1 MRQTYD
7 YEDNSGGLPIIY
19 MALGVSVFVILVLTL
34 VIMTNKKP
42 QRNIDS
48 SAVVTEEEDKE
59 SEETNEE
66 SKLVASDLD
75 FWDMYPIEEEPVE
88 EEKDTEEDKAE
99 EEPVVTGPE
108 NDGKHVEVVF
118 RDGTNEWVP
127 INPYRKKHT
136 YDFTNLVS
144 KNNLLH
150 YYSDGKQVSYL
161 GIDLSKYQK
170 NVDFAAIQAEGIDYC
185 MIRVGSRGYSTGV
198 ISQDEMFD
206 SHMAGAAAVGMPVG
220 LYFYSQA
227 VTEAE
232 AVEEANYV
240 ISKIGQ
246 YKITYPIAF
255 DMEFVENDT
264 ARIETLTRDEK
275 TNIALAF
282 LKRIEEAGYAG
293 MLYGNK
299 EWLLKRIDIAKL
311 EQYDIWLA
319 EEEDI
324 PDYPYLFS
332 MWQYTRQGQIF
343 GIDGYVD
350 LNVSFIDYSAR

>member
-19 MALGVSVFVILVLTL
+19 MALGVSVFVLLILSL
-34 VIMTNKKP
+34 VILMNKKP
-42 QRNIDS
+42 EKDPAS
-48 SAVVTEEEDKE
+48 GAAAVQEEEEDSGEMTE
-59 SEETNEE
+59 S

-75 FWDMYPIEEEPVE
+75 FWDMYPVE
-88 EEKDTEEDKAE
+88 EELPEEEEETKDVEE

-118 RDGTNEWVP
+118 RDGSNEWVP
-127 INPYRKKHT
+127 INPYRKKHN

-150 YYSDGKQVSYL
+150 YYRDGKQVSYL

-170 NVDFAAIQAEGIDYC
+170 KVDFAAIQAEGIDYC
-185 MIRVGSRGYSTGV
+185 MIRVGSRGYSTGT
-198 ISQDEMFD
+198 IQADEMFD

-227 VTEAE
+227 VSEAE

-240 ISKIGQ
+240 ISRIGQ

-255 DMEFVENDT
+255 DMEFIENDT
-264 ARIETLTRDEK
+264 SRIETLTRDEK
-275 TNIALAF
+275 TNIANAF

-311 EQYDIWLA
+311 EQYDIWLDQ
-319 EEEDI
+319 EEDI

-332 MWQYTRQGQIF
+332 MWKYTRQGEIF
-343 GIDGYVD
+343 GIDGMVD

>member
-19 MALGVSVFVILVLTL
+19 MALGVSAFVILILSL

-42 QRNIDS
+42 KRNLDS
-48 SAVVTEEEDKE
+48 STVTVTEEEKDKE
-59 SEETNEE
+59 DGITG

-75 FWDMYPIEEEPVE
+75 FWDMYPIEEEKPVE
-88 EEKDTEEDKAE
+88 EEKEKDE
-99 EEPVVTGPE
+99 EEEEAVVTGPE
-108 NDGKHVEVVF
+108 NDGKHVEVIF
-118 RDGTNEWVP
+118 RDGSSEWVE

-170 NVDFAAIQAEGIDYC
+170 KVDFAAIQAEGIDYC
-185 MIRVGSRGYSTGV
+185 MIRVGSRGYSTGA
-198 ISQDEMFD
+198 IQADEMFD
-206 SHMAGAAAVGMPVG
+206 SHMAAASAVGMPIG

-232 AVEEANYV
+232 AIEEANYV

-264 ARIETLTRDEK
+264 SRIETLTRDEK

-319 EEEDI
+319 EESDI

-332 MWQYTRQGQIF
+332 MWQYSRQGQIF

>member
-7 YEDNSGGLPIIY
+7 YEDNSGGLPLIY
-19 MALGVSVFVILVLTL
+19 MALGVSFFVLMILVI
-34 VIMTNKKP
+34 VVAMNKKP
-42 QRNIDS
+42 AGNQNVA
-48 SAVVTEEEDKE
+48 AVSKEQETKEETEE
-59 SEETNEE
+59 STAAG
-66 SKLVASDLD
+66 LVASDLD
-75 FWDMYPIEEEPVE
+75 FWDMYPIEEETKTE
-88 EEKDTEEDKAE
+88 EETKKE
-99 EEPVVTGPE
+99 EEEETTTQEGPE

-118 RDGTNEWVP
+118 RDGSKEWVA

-144 KNNLLH
+144 KNNLLQ
-150 YYSDGKQVSYL
+150 YYADGKQISYL
-161 GIDLSKYQK
+161 GVDLSKYQK
-170 NVDFAAIQAEGIDYC
+170 KVDFAAIQAEGVDFC
-185 MIRVGSRGYSTGV
+185 MLRVGSRGYSTGT
-198 ISQDEMFD
+198 IQADEMFE
-206 SHMAGAAAVGMPVG
+206 SHLAGANAVGMPVG

-240 ISKIGQ
+240 ISKIGTN
-246 YKITYPIAF
+246 KITYPIAF

-282 LKRIEEAGYAG
+282 LKRIEEAGYTG

-319 EEEDI
+319 QEEDI

-332 MWQYTRQGQIF
+332 MWQYSRQGEIF

-350 LNVSFIDYSAR
+350 LNISFIDYSAR

>member
-19 MALGVSVFVILVLTL
+19 MALGVSAFVILILSL

-42 QRNIDS
+42 KRNLDS
-48 SAVVTEEEDKE
+48 STVTVTEEEKDKE
-59 SEETNEE
+59 DGITG

-75 FWDMYPIEEEPVE
+75 FWDMYPIEEEKPVE
-88 EEKDTEEDKAE
+88 EEKEKDE
-99 EEPVVTGPE
+99 EEEEAVVTGPE
-108 NDGKHVEVVF
+108 NDGKHVEVIF
-118 RDGTNEWVP
+118 RDGSSEWVE

-170 NVDFAAIQAEGIDYC
+170 KVDFAAIQAEGIDYC
-185 MIRVGSRGYSTGV
+185 MIRVGSRGYSTGA
-198 ISQDEMFD
+198 IQADEMFD
-206 SHMAGAAAVGMPVG
+206 SHMAGASAVGMPIG

-232 AVEEANYV
+232 AIEEANYV

-264 ARIETLTRDEK
+264 SRIETLTRDEK

-319 EEEDI
+319 EESDI

-332 MWQYTRQGQIF
+332 MWQYSRQGQIF